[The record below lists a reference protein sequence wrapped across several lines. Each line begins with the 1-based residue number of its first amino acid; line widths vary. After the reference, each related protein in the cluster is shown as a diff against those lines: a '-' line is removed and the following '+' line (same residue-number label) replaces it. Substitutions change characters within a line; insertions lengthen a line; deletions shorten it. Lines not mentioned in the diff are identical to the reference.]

1 MDISSCG
8 CTCTNGP
15 MSNHLPSKWMV
26 RSQEHL
32 YKASTYKRR
41 GSQNCRI
48 PYVHKLSN
56 ENANVYK
63 FYFWCKMSSWH
74 KQILKCFKYTL
85 VHSGAASTFHRL
97 VQMMVSEKC
106 HKPEVGRGQ
115 IPDNFKSTICQVQV
129 QRGLEQST
137 AMWRDPINE
146 FWSAAVALSCAQ
158 PPPAPISDLKAFP
171 LLVAYLVLV
180 PFAAVLQIG
189 NRSLLAAQKTTNW
202 CLLAFHWAF
211 ANTAK
216 TLVTLPAYNSGFACG
231 KVERCDAQ
239 IYEGSDLK

>member
-115 IPDNFKSTICQVQV
+115 IPDISNQPFVKFKFNEVLNNQRPCEEIRST
-129 QRGLEQST
+129 S
-137 AMWRDPINE
+137 
-146 FWSAAVALSCAQ
+146 
-158 PPPAPISDLKAFP
+158 SDLQLLLWVAPSHPP
-171 LLVAYLVLV
+171 L
-180 PFAAVLQIG
+180 PFLI
-189 NRSLLAAQKTTNW
+189 
-202 CLLAFHWAF
+202 
-211 ANTAK
+211 
-216 TLVTLPAYNSGFACG
+216 
-231 KVERCDAQ
+231 
-239 IYEGSDLK
+239 